1 MKTPHFF
8 AILVLL
14 LLTLSSCAD
23 TEDQEVN
30 IVLIIIDTLNAD
42 HLGCFG
48 YYRDTSPVI
57 DSLAASGILFTNCQA
72 QAPWTL
78 PGMASIFTG
87 LTERSHGCSHY
98 DGFSH
103 GLDPEMPTLTT
114 ILKEQGYSTAA
125 LVNVGYLGEPFGITK
140 GNDYFWI
147 NEDGSDNANITV
159 DTLLNYFSSNE
170 IQEPFLA
177 TIHLFDPHLPY
188 EPPSP
193 FDTLFKHSGTNGIT
207 EWPEIEFCSDPVI
220 IEHMT
225 AMYDSEIRWTDS
237 QLSRLFAGMREMGLA
252 DNTLFILIADHGEEF
267 MQHGDWGHAHNLY
280 QQALHIPLILTGPG
294 IEPGTVIPQNVG
306 QYDLL
311 PTVLEY
317 LGISVPGHVEG
328 INILGEIPLD
338 RVIPSS
344 GVMADTSSA
353 ACLQGSMKVL
363 WFVEPDSSETFN
375 LTDDPGEMNMLTTD
389 SLLLD
394 EVLSYWAWPCICIPT
409 TNEET
414 LIEMKRLEG
423 LGYIR

>member
-1 MKTPHFF
+1 MKTSNLC
-8 AILVLL
+8 AVLVLFL
-14 LLTLSSCAD
+14 LVLSCAD

-87 LTERSHGCSHY
+87 LAERSHGCSHY
-98 DGFSH
+98 NGLSH

-147 NEDGSDNANITV
+147 NEDGSDNADITV
-159 DTLLNYFSSNE
+159 DTLLDYFSSNE
-170 IQEPFLA
+170 IPEPFFA

-188 EPPSP
+188 DPPSP
-193 FDTLFKHSGTNGIT
+193 FDTLFKHSGTNGVT
-207 EWPEIEFCSDPVI
+207 EWPEIELCFDPVI

-294 IEPGTVIPQNVG
+294 IEPGTVTPQNVG

-317 LGISVPGHVEG
+317 LGIPVPGHVEG

-375 LTDDPGEMNMLTTD
+375 LADDPGEMNMLTTD
-389 SLLLD
+389 SLLLN

-409 TNEET
+409 TNEEAQ
-414 LIEMKRLEG
+414 IEMKRLEG